1 MYQDTHFVTRSTD
14 FARVCQDD
22 TSMAKLEVVILKWV
36 GNFWTVATSP
46 IGLNQKSLKLHLNIF
61 VKIATTIS
69 CNKIASQVE
78 LDQLERIRASYPN

>member
-1 MYQDTHFVTRSTD
+1 
-14 FARVCQDD
+14 
-22 TSMAKLEVVILKWV
+22 
-36 GNFWTVATSP
+36 VATSP